1 MPTTLEKIRAGIA
14 AADRQKTDPYH
25 HLVEVPQTTAALSNL
40 AARAKILGGRYKTF
54 ADGIKSAV
62 EKHRAEA
69 EATFAQVG
77 KSTDENGVTT
87 DPLGAI
93 QRRQLV
99 ENSVRD
105 FRRNVALKVGEID
118 RAEILAELKTINRK
132 IQAVADLHNDAVGI
146 LMGSTLGS
154 KRRSDFAQDLR
165 HSGPRELELAA
176 NKALV
181 TGDKD
186 LLAACFGRLDSMDK
200 KTRELVKL
208 SRHDSARH
216 LVGDQLNVGL
226 SSIALAEVSLDTAM
240 MLDDEIEGRK
250 VAPSRKIGLG
260 LKKQKLAEM
269 GIDIES
275 EDAVK
280 GGETGNV

>member
-1 MPTTLEKIRAGIA
+1 MNTLEKIRAGVK

-25 HLVEVPQTTAALSNL
+25 HLTDVPRTTADLTNL
-40 AARAKILGGRYKTF
+40 AARAKNLGDRYKGF

-69 EATFAQVG
+69 QATFAQVG

-87 DPLGAI
+87 DTLGAI

-105 FRRNVALKVGEID
+105 YRRNVALKVGETD
-118 RAEILAELKTINRK
+118 RAEILAELKSINRK
-132 IQAVADLHNDAVGI
+132 IQAVADLHSDPTAV
-146 LMGSTLGS
+146 LMTSTLGS
-154 KRRSDFAQDLR
+154 KRRSEFAQDLR

-176 NKALV
+176 KKALV
-181 TGDKD
+181 NGDRD
-186 LLAACFGRLDSMDK
+186 LLAACFGRLDSMDR

-208 SRHDSARH
+208 SRHDSAKH

-226 SSIALAEVSLDTAM
+226 MSIALAEVSLDTVM
-240 MLDDEIEGRK
+240 MLDDEVEGRK

-260 LKKQKLAEM
+260 LKKQKLAEL

-275 EDAVK
+275 E